1 LFNTTY
7 ATTFTTTYNT
17 TYITT
22 FNTTAAVTAFT
33 STAASNFNG
42 ACNEFMSNTYYG
54 SNVSSGLPQNG
65 SFVYT
70 NSAGTSALAAAWYG
84 AQNNTGFSPTHKYK
98 IISGGEVVGAPTQC
112 TGGGGLPSDRK
123 LKKHIKLIGKS
134 NKGINIYS
142 FEFKKGI
149 YADKFAGVW
158 QGVMADEVEHIDGAV
173 INHRN
178 SKWVDY
184 SMLDVEFKT
193 IKS

>member
-1 LFNTTY
+1 MEHKMT
-7 ATTFTTTYNT
+7 
-17 TYITT
+17 
-22 FNTTAAVTAFT
+22 
-33 STAASNFNG
+33 
-42 ACNEFMSNTYYG
+42 
-54 SNVSSGLPQNG
+54 
-65 SFVYT
+65 
-70 NSAGTSALAAAWYG
+70 
-84 AQNNTGFSPTHKYK
+84 TGFSPTHKYK
-98 IISGGEVVGAPTQC
+98 IVSEVVRLRELLPQC
-112 TGGGGLPSDRK
+112 GGGGGLPSDRK

-142 FEFKKGI
+142 FEFKEGI

-173 INHRN
+173 LNHRN

>member
-1 LFNTTY
+1 
-7 ATTFTTTYNT
+7 
-17 TYITT
+17 
-22 FNTTAAVTAFT
+22 
-33 STAASNFNG
+33 
-42 ACNEFMSNTYYG
+42 
-54 SNVSSGLPQNG
+54 
-65 SFVYT
+65 
-70 NSAGTSALAAAWYG
+70 
-84 AQNNTGFSPTHKYK
+84 
-98 IISGGEVVGAPTQC
+98 
-112 TGGGGLPSDRK
+112 

-149 YADKFAGVW
+149 YADKFSGVW

-173 INHRN
+173 LNHRN